1 MVKEQGLYNPRD
13 FTGLLDKSPVILD
26 NRSMQILARDLTFTY
41 PGKPPQAALRGLSFE
56 VPSGQFT
63 ALIGPSGCGKSTL
76 LRLCAGLLAAREGRL
91 ELDGALPSVAAA
103 GRRLAWMAQSSALLP
118 WLTVEENIH
127 LAQRFHPAGSQPRLT
142 PLEALEKVGLA
153 EQARAYP
160 HQLSGGM
167 QQRAALARTLSL
179 EASLWLMDEPFAA
192 LDELTREHLAQE
204 LLDLWRPLQP
214 TVLWVTHNIYEA
226 LRLADRIIVL
236 SPRPAQVALDLPIHL
251 PHPRREDDGAFQAL
265 LRQVR
270 AALAQP
276 AQVMP

>member
-1 MVKEQGLYNPRD
+1 MYNLRD

-26 NRSMQILARDLTFTY
+26 NRSMHILAQNLEFTY
-41 PGKPPQAALRGLSFE
+41 AGKPPQLALRGLSFE
-56 VPSGQFT
+56 VPSGQFA

-76 LRLCAGLLAAREGRL
+76 LRLCAGLLTTGSGQL
-91 ELDGALPSVAAA
+91 FLDGAPPAEAAA
-103 GRRLAWMAQSSALLP
+103 RHRLAWMAQAPALLP
-118 WLTVEENIH
+118 WLTAEENIR

-142 PLEALEKVGLA
+142 PHEALEKVGLA

-204 LLDLWRPLQP
+204 LFDLWRPLRP

-236 SPRPAQVALDLPIHL
+236 SPRPAHVALDLPVNL
-251 PHPRREDDGAFQAL
+251 PRPRREDDSAFQFH

-270 AALAQP
+270 EALAQP
-276 AQVMP
+276 AGESL